1 MKFWDEYFDKG
12 EIIENYDKSESSI
25 IINYLD
31 GSNYVLP
38 LSKENEN
45 KIIDLMIKQAILRD
59 CTKSFN
65 DIQDKKNITFENQI
79 VSGLATLAFG
89 GIAFFANKNEKDLIS
104 LIASIETII
113 SGITFIINGLAFMV
127 NSEELNELAKYHL
140 YLEYRERLE
149 KMNTP
154 NLFNGIR
161 EKHELNINTLDNFSL
176 NDMRVIINNLKKC
189 EKMESLINTYSNDS
203 KLTR

>member
-1 MKFWDEYFDKG
+1 MKFWDEYCNKS
-12 EIIENYDKSESSI
+12 EIIDNYEKSESSI

-59 CTKSFN
+59 CTKNFE
-65 DIQDKKNITFENQI
+65 DIQDKKKITFQNQI
-79 VSGLATLAFG
+79 VSGLATIAFG
-89 GIAFFANKNEKDLIS
+89 GIAFLANKNEKDLIT

-127 NSEELNELAKYHL
+127 NSEELNEIVKYHL
-140 YLEYRERLE
+140 YLEYKERLDKE
-149 KMNTP
+149 IDNI
-154 NLFNGIR
+154 NLFEGIR
-161 EKHELNINTLDNFSL
+161 GNTILNI
-176 NDMRVIINNLKKC
+176 KKTIRRIYF
-189 EKMESLINTYSNDS
+189 M
-203 KLTR
+203 

>member
-1 MKFWDEYFDKG
+1 MKFWDEYCNKS
-12 EIIENYDKSESSI
+12 EIIDNYEKSESSI

-59 CTKSFN
+59 CTKNFE
-65 DIQDKKNITFENQI
+65 DIQDKKKITFQNQI
-79 VSGLATLAFG
+79 VSGLATIAFG
-89 GIAFFANKNEKDLIS
+89 GIAFLANKNEKDLIT

-127 NSEELNELAKYHL
+127 NSEELNEIVKYHL
-140 YLEYRERLE
+140 YLEYKERLDKE
-149 KMNTP
+149 IDNI
-154 NLFNGIR
+154 NLFEGIR
-161 EKHELNINTLDNFSL
+161 SNTILNINTLDNYSL
-176 NDMRVIINNLKKC
+176 DEIKKIIENLKRC
-189 EKMESLINTYSNDS
+189 EYYQTSGYQQIRK
-203 KLTR
+203 